1 MQLCRPLL
9 SSVLLVAVVHLTHC
23 TGELCEYLECISPF
37 VATLDVVASNHVA
50 SNCVV
55 NLAICPSLLHCHY
68 THHYTL
74 LLHSSLHSGWECNR
88 ECNALHLTIGV
99 TPGVTLC
106 VTLRCGRRRKM
117 RQSTKPF
124 VISVDATA
132 LQ

>member
-55 NLAICPSLLHCHY
+55 NLELCSNLPLTITLPLHSSLHPFCY
-68 THHYTL
+68 THHYT
-74 LLHSSLHSGWECNR
+74 
-88 ECNALHLTIGV
+88 
-99 TPGVTLC
+99 PFVTLII
-106 VTLRCGRRRKM
+106 TLFC
-117 RQSTKPF
+117 
-124 VISVDATA
+124 
-132 LQ
+132 

>member
-68 THHYTL
+68 THHYTPFVTL
-74 LLHSSLHSGWECNR
+74 IITLFLLHQSLHSGR
-88 ECNALHLTIGV
+88 ECNASVMSYTI
-99 TPGVTLC
+99 
-106 VTLRCGRRRKM
+106 
-117 RQSTKPF
+117 QS
-124 VISVDATA
+124 V
-132 LQ
+132 